1 MRHALLTLV
10 TTFLLAASAFAAEPD
25 VATIVKKMKQG
36 LQGSDNAIRLSTLK
50 VNSNGATTA
59 EWNLAQANG
68 TANGARWMLTVVMAP
83 PGAKGMAFLDRQKAH
98 QTSTLKYAYLPATKR
113 VMEFNPVQGY
123 DSFFGTDFTYQDLG
137 FVALGG
143 GGEKLIGTET
153 HEGKQ
158 VYKLEDHPIDSPYYS
173 KVVSYVLTDTILP
186 VERDFYDRAG
196 RLFKTERCT
205 VDTANGAPTITK
217 IVMNNVNSGGS
228 SELDVTKVITNKQP
242 PAGLFDPQH
251 LAEVAVHPF
260 WNTVTQ
266 P

>member
-1 MRHALLTLV
+1 
-10 TTFLLAASAFAAEPD
+10 
-25 VATIVKKMKQG
+25 
-36 LQGSDNAIRLSTLK
+36 
-50 VNSNGATTA
+50 
-59 EWNLAQANG
+59 
-68 TANGARWMLTVVMAP
+68 
-83 PGAKGMAFLDRQKAH
+83 
-98 QTSTLKYAYLPATKR
+98 
-113 VMEFNPVQGY
+113 
-123 DSFFGTDFTYQDLG
+123 LG

-242 PAGLFDPQH
+242 PADLFDPQH
-251 LAEVAVHPF
+251 LREVAVHPF